1 MKAAKVYN
9 AVLDAV
15 QGITFAGGY
24 NTQPLVVE
32 NRDAYNLESY
42 QHVVEV
48 YEGDPY
54 LEVVPNESE
63 TSLTVLIDQ
72 HIMIVGWAYGER
84 GDVVVELHKI
94 LQDCLGAVHGAAA
107 TICAATGTGGAAFR
121 LGSVNTDQG
130 YLFKDGMASFNFT
143 VSVGYFQ
150 DSSW

>member
-24 NTQPLVVE
+24 NTQPLVCE

-42 QHVVEV
+42 KHVVEV

-63 TSLTVLIDQ
+63 TSLTLLIDQ

-107 TICAATGTGGAAFR
+107 TICAAAGSCGFG

-143 VSVGYFQ
+143 VTVRYYQ
-150 DSSW
+150 DASW